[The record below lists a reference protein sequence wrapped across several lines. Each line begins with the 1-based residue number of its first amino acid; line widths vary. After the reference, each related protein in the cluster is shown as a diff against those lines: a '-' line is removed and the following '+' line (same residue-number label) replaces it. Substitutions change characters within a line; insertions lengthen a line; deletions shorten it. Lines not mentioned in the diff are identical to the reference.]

1 MKLIRKGLVVIRWRQ
16 EGRLSLRLFC
26 PEHEG
31 KEKSTLNKSSSPLQ
45 PRLTFTCYASS
56 SQCYIPAPW
65 HLSFFLA
72 LTTTHE
78 LVGVTHSLQMGKL
91 SLGGQIDDSSEVFEL
106 VSSRVRIS
114 THVFS
119 TLPDGV
125 GIKEW
130 KQLTSS
136 PRVTTGIKGPDCL
149 KGGTNSYP
157 SLTIFSLYN

>member
-1 MKLIRKGLVVIRWRQ
+1 MDGCEGDKKRGRGERGRAVGGWESRSPISRAGNSHFPICVI
-16 EGRLSLRLFC
+16 L
-26 PEHEG
+26 
-31 KEKSTLNKSSSPLQ
+31 
-45 PRLTFTCYASS
+45 
-56 SQCYIPAPW
+56 
-65 HLSFFLA
+65 HL
-72 LTTTHE
+72 
-78 LVGVTHSLQMGKL
+78 GKL

-106 VSSRVRIS
+106 LNSRVRIS

-136 PRVTTGIKGPDCL
+136 PRVTTGIKGPGCL

-157 SLTIFSLYN
+157 